1 MRSKPSIWA
10 SGVAFCSFGAA
21 LLLLLAPLQLA
32 AAARNTLAVNASSA
46 AAVNASSAAA
56 VNASSAAVNAS
67 AAGQPQ
73 FDSVFTAAVSLN
85 DTRRIREAFTAIG
98 SKGLS
103 PELVAEYQS
112 SLGIIQSGDAQIT
125 ALFPNELA
133 WQREAAFVCMTI
145 PEMMAY
151 LQAHPKFGADSWL
164 AFVFNGTLVSKDFKD
179 GMVLRSLKPGL
190 SVTLRRRNNTDGS
203 AAGWYIPAA
212 SPNGTDVDVLPSDV
226 SAGRGVVQLT
236 TNFIVDGPLRKQHEG
251 IRAGRG
257 DNCSRYANTS
267 GVDSG
272 LDVPGFEAEVQ
283 ARSGGGGSA
292 AAAAPAAAS
301 SAGVVGFVG
310 VWGGV
315 GRLAAAALA
324 VAAAAGGL
332 GVTL

>member
-10 SGVAFCSFGAA
+10 SGVAFGSFGAA

-32 AAARNTLAVNASSA
+32 AAARYTLAVNALSAAAVNALSA

-56 VNASSAAVNAS
+56 VNASSGS
-67 AAGQPQ
+67 QPQ

-164 AFVFNGTLVSKDFKD
+164 AFVFNGTLFSKDFKD

-190 SVTLRRRNNTDGS
+190 NVTLRRRNNTDGS
-203 AAGWYIPAA
+203 AAGWYIPGA

-236 TNFIVDGPLRKQHEG
+236 TNFIVDGPLRKQHEA

-272 LDVPGFEAEVQ
+272 LDVPGFEAEVA

-292 AAAAPAAAS
+292 AAAPPAAAS
-301 SAGVVGFVG
+301 SAEGVG
-310 VWGGV
+310 VWGGLW
-315 GRLAAAALA
+315 RLAAAALA
-324 VAAAAGGL
+324 VAAASGCL